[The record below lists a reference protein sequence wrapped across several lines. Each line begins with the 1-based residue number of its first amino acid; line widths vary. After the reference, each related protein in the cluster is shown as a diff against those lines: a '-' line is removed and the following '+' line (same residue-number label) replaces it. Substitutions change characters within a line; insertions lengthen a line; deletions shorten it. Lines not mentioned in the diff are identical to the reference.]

1 MIQHPAGPA
10 VGETSRELRLA
21 ASVSRLLLPLYRLA
35 LHEPIG
41 AFERQVLGLLRE
53 FIDFDSAWL
62 GCSTLTPGGP
72 SLHSSQTLDTAPD
85 FVAEWEQCKA
95 DDPLVALAAGP
106 GGHAGHAGHAVA
118 LCVRHAPLPAPMRIL
133 CARQRIRHVLCGA
146 QVALPARR
154 ATHLSLYRAPGRRPY
169 AERDVRL
176 MACVIGHLDAA
187 LDHNRQCRLRAMRAV
202 HDTAAVP
209 QAAALA
215 DAWGRILHADAS
227 FLAQLQQAWP
237 GWHGAALP
245 EPLRLRLQPGTGG
258 HLANARIRL
267 SWEPEGDL
275 LLVRASP
282 PAPGD
287 LLAPRELA
295 VARLFGSGLS
305 HKEVA
310 RRLGIAPTTVRH
322 HLRQAYAK
330 LEVSDKGAL
339 ASRLLG

>member
-1 MIQHPAGPA
+1 MILHPAGPA
-10 VGETSRELRLA
+10 VGESSRELRLA

-41 AFERQVLGLLRE
+41 AFERQVLALLRE

-85 FVAEWEQCKA
+85 FVAEWEQCKT
-95 DDPLVALAAGP
+95 DDPLVGLA
-106 GGHAGHAGHAVA
+106 AGHAGHAVA
-118 LCVRHAPLPAPMRIL
+118 LCVRHEPLPAPMRIL

-187 LDHNRQCRLRAMRAV
+187 LDHNRQCRLRAMR
-202 HDTAAVP
+202 DPAAAP

-215 DAWGRILHADAS
+215 DACGRILQADAG

-237 GWHGAALP
+237 GWRGAVLP
-245 EPLRLRLQPGTGG
+245 EPLRVQLRPGTGG
-258 HLANARIRL
+258 HLASARIRL
-267 SWEPEGDL
+267 AWEPEGDL

-282 PAPGD
+282 PSPGD

-339 ASRLLG
+339 ASRLLA